1 MDLDSKLSEVGR
13 NLRSSLIREL
23 LKFASVPGS
32 ISFGGGVPDPDTFPR
47 HELAQIA
54 QEVTEKEYK
63 YTLQYNTTEGDD

>member
-32 ISFGGGVPDPDTFPR
+32 ISFGGGESHQAD
-47 HELAQIA
+47 
-54 QEVTEKEYK
+54 
-63 YTLQYNTTEGDD
+63 